1 MFKIKKYSSRLNG
14 NTNIVEFLRLNFL
27 GNSGIF
33 RESAEV
39 FIRELASLK
48 SKDKKNML
56 VDEDE

>member
-27 GNSGIF
+27 HNSGIF